1 VRSINY
7 NNGSKSTH
15 LKGNRK
21 RFLATLT
28 YYTCA
33 SIYGGLA
40 KYAFDV
46 GSPEASAIFL
56 GLSLDYLGLGIY
68 SSTAWLKIHYK
79 RSDSNVNSS

>member
-40 KYAFDV
+40 KYAFDLD
-46 GSPEASAIFL
+46 SPEA
-56 GLSLDYLGLGIY
+56 
-68 SSTAWLKIHYK
+68 
-79 RSDSNVNSS
+79 